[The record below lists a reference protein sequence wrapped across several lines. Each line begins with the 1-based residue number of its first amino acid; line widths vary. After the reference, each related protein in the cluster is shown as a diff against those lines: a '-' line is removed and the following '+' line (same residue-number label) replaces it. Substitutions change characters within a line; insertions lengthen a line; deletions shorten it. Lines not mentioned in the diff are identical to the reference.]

1 MRKDV
6 RGDCML
12 IFWYDVN
19 IHIKKNY
26 DKNNLIFDVVQNI
39 VVEKLFNLEINC
51 TSIKVSHLKNKHY

>member
-1 MRKDV
+1 
-6 RGDCML
+6 ML

-19 IHIKKNY
+19 IYIKKNY

>member
-19 IHIKKNY
+19 IYIKKTY

-39 VVEKLFNLEINC
+39 VVEKLFKLEIDC
-51 TSIKVSHLKNKHY
+51 TSIKVSH